1 MMRLREQ
8 ARLIDVFIKKY
19 TDLGLERLDAEEASY
34 DRLVE
39 AVQSL
44 PFLADRKLVV
54 IRDGSMNTDFTNA
67 IESFLD
73 AVTDSTDVLLVERK
87 LDKRTAY
94 YKQLK
99 KLTDFHE
106 YVVLDANG
114 LAQFAVQCAKE
125 QGGSLALADARLL
138 VERTGANQMLLVHE
152 LDKLLTYDPNITK
165 ESIVSLTDEVP
176 QSKIFDLL
184 DAAFAGQ
191 TNRTQAVYADQ
202 RAQGTEPQQIV
213 AMLVWQLYVIAVVKT
228 GQQRSVAE
236 IASTAKLNPYVVE
249 KTKQLER
256 QIPLAKLQQMI
267 RSLRIL
273 DVRSKSESIVLDDAL
288 QHYLLTLSI

>member
-114 LAQFAVQCAKE
+114 LAQFAVQYAKE

-152 LDKLLTYDPNITK
+152 LDKLLTYEPNITK
-165 ESIVSLTDEVP
+165 ESIMSLTDEVP

-249 KTKQLER
+249 KTKQLAR